1 MFIDMNNPI
10 FINQLTDL
18 SKNRFALDTLS
29 NEQFFEFYQTLLSN
43 FNINLGNDWYLIG
56 TDGCHLCDE
65 VYALLGQ
72 IGRIRPLPFVHRVDV
87 MNADELVIE
96 TLGVVIP
103 ILVTPARLLCYPFGA
118 MDIMTLTDPK
128 STMPV

>member
-29 NEQFFEFYQTLLSN
+29 NEQSFEFYQTLLSN

-65 VYALLGQ
+65 VYALLSQ
-72 IGRIRPLPFVHRVDV
+72 VGRIRPLPFVHRVDV

-103 ILVTPARLLCYPFGA
+103 ILVTPARLLCYPFGV

>member
-43 FNINLGNDWYLIG
+43 FKINLGNDWYLIG

-65 VYALLGQ
+65 VYALLSQ
-72 IGRIRPLPFVHRVDV
+72 VGRIRPLPFVHRVDV

-103 ILVTPARLLCYPFGA
+103 ILVTPARLLCYPFGV

>member
-1 MFIDMNNPI
+1 M
-10 FINQLTDL
+10 
-18 SKNRFALDTLS
+18 
-29 NEQFFEFYQTLLSN
+29 
-43 FNINLGNDWYLIG
+43 NLGNDWYLIG

-65 VYALLGQ
+65 VYALLSQ
-72 IGRIRPLPFVHRVDV
+72 VGRIRPLPFVHRVDV

-103 ILVTPARLLCYPFGA
+103 ILVTPARLLCYPFGV

>member
-29 NEQFFEFYQTLLSN
+29 NEQFFEFYQTLLSI

-65 VYALLGQ
+65 VYALLSQ
-72 IGRIRPLPFVHRVDV
+72 VGRIRPLPFVHRADV

-103 ILVTPARLLCYPFGA
+103 ILVTPTRLLCYPFGV

>member
-65 VYALLGQ
+65 VYALLSQ
-72 IGRIRPLPFVHRVDV
+72 VGRIRPLPFVHRVDV

-103 ILVTPARLLCYPFGA
+103 ILVTPTRLLCYPFGV